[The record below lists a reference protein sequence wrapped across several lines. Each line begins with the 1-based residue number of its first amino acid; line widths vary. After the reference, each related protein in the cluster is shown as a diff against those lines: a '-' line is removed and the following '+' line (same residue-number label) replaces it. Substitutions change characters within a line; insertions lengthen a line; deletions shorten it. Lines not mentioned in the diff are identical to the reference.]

1 MNSCAQNS
9 SVGPPPINNEWVLNQ
24 CGFHLRKV
32 FSDFFVVVVL
42 MKAKYTIGIHATNDI
57 AHEGRELP
65 LHPY

>member
-9 SVGPPPINNEWVLNQ
+9 SVGPPPINNEWLLNQ

-32 FSDFFVVVVL
+32 FSIFFFVL
-42 MKAKYTIGIHATNDI
+42 MKAKYTIGTNATNDI

-65 LHPY
+65 LHLY